1 MDGKSD
7 LMKIIRGL
15 VNFVIKVLISIA
27 CRIDANELNK
37 VANAGP
43 LILATNHINFL
54 EIPLV
59 YLWMQPRPLYALIKI
74 ETIHHPFFG
83 FLADSWGGIPVRR
96 GEFDRSALVTCIKL
110 LEDGNI
116 LAISLEGTRS
126 GDGKLLKG
134 YPGVIPIALKSA
146 APIQPVVFY
155 GHENFWKNVVRLK
168 RTDFKIVV
176 GEPFMIKDHGLGMS
190 REVRQEIVDQ
200 IMFRLAMIMPEKYR
214 GVYSDLDMIKND
226 YFDFLP
232 PGDPLA

>member
-1 MDGKSD
+1 
-7 LMKIIRGL
+7 MKIIRDL

-37 VANAGP
+37 VAAAGP

-74 ETIHHPFFG
+74 ETTRHPFFG

-96 GEFDRSALVTCIKL
+96 GEFDRSALMTCIKL
-110 LEDGNI
+110 MEDGNI

-134 YPGVIPIALKSA
+134 YPGVIPIALKTE
-146 APIQPVVFY
+146 APIQPVAFY
-155 GHENFWKNVVRLK
+155 GHENFWNN
-168 RTDFKIVV
+168 IV
-176 GEPFMIKDHGLGMS
+176 H
-190 REVRQEIVDQ
+190 
-200 IMFRLAMIMPEKYR
+200 
-214 GVYSDLDMIKND
+214 
-226 YFDFLP
+226 
-232 PGDPLA
+232 

>member
-1 MDGKSD
+1 
-7 LMKIIRGL
+7 MKILRDL

-37 VANAGP
+37 VAAAGP

-54 EIPLV
+54 EIPLI

-74 ETIHHPFFG
+74 ETTRHPFFG

-96 GEFDRSALVTCIKL
+96 GEFDRSALMACIKIM
-110 LEDGNI
+110 EDGNI

-134 YPGVIPIALKSA
+134 YPGVIPIALKTG
-146 APIQPVVFY
+146 APIQPVAFY
-155 GHENFWKNVVRLK
+155 GHENFWNNIISLK
-168 RTDFKIVV
+168 RTDFKVVV
-176 GEPFMIKDHGLGMS
+176 GEPFMIKDRGLGMS

-200 IMFRLAMIMPEKYR
+200 IMLRLASLMPEKYR
-214 GVYSDLDMIKND
+214 GVYSDLSQLKND
-226 YFDFLP
+226 YFDPLP
-232 PGDPLA
+232 IGGN

>member
-1 MDGKSD
+1 MTHVKTR
-7 LMKIIRGL
+7 LMKIIHGL

-27 CRIDANELNK
+27 CRIDARELKK
-37 VANAGP
+37 VAAAGP

-74 ETIHHPFFG
+74 ETTRHPFFS

-96 GEFDRSALVTCIKL
+96 GEFDRIALMNCIKL

-126 GDGKLLKG
+126 GDGKLLIG
-134 YPGVIPIALKSA
+134 YPGVIPIALKSG

-155 GHENFWKNVVRLK
+155 GHEKFWKNILHLR
-168 RTDFKIVV
+168 RTDFKIMV
-176 GEPFMIKDHGLGMS
+176 GEPFTIKNPGTGIS

-200 IMFRLAMIMPEKYR
+200 IMFRLAILLPEQYR
-214 GVYSDLDMIKND
+214 GVYSDLSQMIDN
-226 YFDFLP
+226 YFDFTP
-232 PGDPLA
+232 SNEN